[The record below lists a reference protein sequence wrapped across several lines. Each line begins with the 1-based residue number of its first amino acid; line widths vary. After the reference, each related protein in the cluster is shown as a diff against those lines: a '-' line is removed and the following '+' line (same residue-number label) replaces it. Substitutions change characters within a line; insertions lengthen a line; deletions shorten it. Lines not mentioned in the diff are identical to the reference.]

1 MNLKKLYRRFFYLN
15 TRSIN
20 SWQATVGLSSTEAI
34 LVLLICMIINKCLFP
49 DFKISLVLT
58 FSLFLII
65 CFIFQYFNDRLFKK
79 KERDYILEWESETK
93 KNKLIYKTSN
103 ILFQVIV
110 LSICL
115 IILIHLDRKI

>member
-1 MNLKKLYRRFFYLN
+1 
-15 TRSIN
+15 
-20 SWQATVGLSSTEAI
+20 
-34 LVLLICMIINKCLFP
+34 MIINKCLFP
-49 DFKISLVLT
+49 DFKISWVLT